1 MDLLVT
7 SPSAFHLLWLVAAI
21 AALGL
26 VRTLG
31 ASRALRRFADQSL
44 LAQLA
49 PARSMT
55 RSLVRLGLMVGA
67 LALVVVALADI
78 RWGVRTVEATR
89 RGLDVVFALDV
100 SRSMLAEDASPNRL
114 ERAKG
119 LITDLIDRLPGDRV
133 GLIAF
138 AGDVSVACPLTLN
151 HDAFR
156 MSLDELDVRDATR
169 GGSLLGDA
177 IRRAALSFSDTAP
190 EGKVIVVVSDGE
202 DHGSLPA
209 AAASEA
215 RTERGARVFTIGLGD
230 ERDGAR
236 IPVSESGTRRYLVN
250 EGTEVWTK
258 MDPRGLTE
266 IAKAGDGAFIP
277 VGTTTADCAA
287 ILQGLIVDSE
297 RKAVESTPVRQHIPR
312 FQWFAAGALFLLLLE
327 CLVGVR
333 VAGGAARRPAP
344 SSSSSAVRSSHGS
357 VALTSSAPRPVA

>member
-1 MDLLVT
+1 MAFIVNN
-7 SPSAFHLLWLVAAI
+7 PPAFHLLWLVGLLAG
-21 AALGL
+21 LGL
-26 VRTLG
+26 VRTLAAG
-31 ASRALRRFADQSL
+31 RALRRFADQEL
-44 LAQLA
+44 LGRLV
-49 PARSMT
+49 PVRSMS
-55 RSLVRLGLMVGA
+55 RNVVRLALVVGA
-67 LALVVVALADI
+67 LVLVVVALADI

-119 LITDLIDRLPGDRV
+119 LIKDLIDRLPGDRI

-190 EGKVIVVVSDGE
+190 EGKVIVIVSDGE

-209 AAASEA
+209 EAASEA

-230 ERDGAR
+230 EREGAR
-236 IPVSESGTRRYLVN
+236 IPVSEGGTRRYLVS
-250 EGTEVWTK
+250 EGTEVWTR

-297 RKAVESTPVRQHIPR
+297 RKSVEATLVRQHIPR
-312 FQWFAAGALFLLLLE
+312 FQWFAAGAFFLLLLE

-333 VAGGAARRPAP
+333 RVRAGGAGPTSGPTSTSGFSAATPTPIAPA
-344 SSSSSAVRSSHGS
+344 SRSP
-357 VALTSSAPRPVA
+357 A